1 MSITPTDLE
10 RHFIM
15 DVDASPYMHLFQK
28 HTDTTRGVCVSQG
41 WVNAAKDGSG
51 YSVTEAGIA
60 SLAVNA

>member
-10 RHFIM
+10 RQFII
-15 DVDASPYMHLFQK
+15 DVDASPYTQLFQT

-51 YSVTEAGIA
+51 YSVTQAGIA
-60 SLAVNA
+60 ALTVNA